1 MATAELISRLTP
13 EEVAH
18 LETFGFIVLRGLFS
32 PEEMEAIGREF
43 NELTEED
50 RQGQPFK
57 GEKRQQVYGFCERRP
72 LLMQIVD
79 DERIYEPLERLLG
92 PDFMFW
98 SSVGNLFVG
107 NKSWHPDGSPR
118 SEAEFDYNRV
128 KIGFY
133 LDPLRKDTGC
143 LCVIPGSH
151 KKPFHDEI
159 MPHLNRPDRSVKP
172 FGVGDAD
179 LPAFA
184 LETDP
189 GDVIL
194 FNQNLWHAS
203 FGGGIG
209 RRMLSL
215 SYFAN
220 PTTEDHI
227 GYLRWN
233 YTNAFKHMK
242 GWSHT
247 QRDHVHEEAFL
258 NSDRPRIKRMVAEL
272 VELRLK

>member
-1 MATAELISRLTP
+1 
-13 EEVAH
+13 
-18 LETFGFIVLRGLFS
+18 
-32 PEEMEAIGREF
+32 
-43 NELTEED
+43 
-50 RQGQPFK
+50 
-57 GEKRQQVYGFCERRP
+57 
-72 LLMQIVD
+72 
-79 DERIYEPLERLLG
+79 
-92 PDFMFW
+92 
-98 SSVGNLFVG
+98 
-107 NKSWHPDGSPR
+107 
-118 SEAEFDYNRV
+118 
-128 KIGFY
+128 
-133 LDPLRKDTGC
+133 
-143 LCVIPGSH
+143 
-151 KKPFHDEI
+151 
-159 MPHLNRPDRSVKP
+159 MPQLNRSDRSVKP

-179 LPAFA
+179 LPAFP